1 MEVRENE
8 EEEVCGWCTE
18 RRPNSSGPV
27 TPCHSIYKNA
37 ILSLRITKMPLLD
50 L

>member
-8 EEEVCGWCTE
+8 EEEVCAWCME
-18 RRPNSSGPV
+18 KRPNYSGPV

-37 ILSLRITKMPLLD
+37 IWPQRITKMPLLG